1 MPAKKDYRYK
11 FRNLSLQRS
20 VTIMRILFFVILFL
34 TVQSCATKKY
44 TKTRLLPEGIKSA
57 TEEVY
62 AVVSNQRKLLH
73 KKEMVFTKNGR
84 IKYSKTVDSSGNLL
98 QETEKRWWFV
108 MESYPDRERYY
119 CKTRWKPKQRERI
132 SCYTK
137 KQYKQNE
144 SIYHYNKDGTI
155 DKIVDNFTTFHT
167 QHFYYTNKEL
177 SKIVTRD
184 KNDKLIGE
192 VLVNC
197 MTRDDKGTCV
207 KEVRTST
214 KTNYKEEILITPAYD

>member
-1 MPAKKDYRYK
+1 
-11 FRNLSLQRS
+11 
-20 VTIMRILFFVILFL
+20 MRVLFFLILL
-34 TVQSCATKKY
+34 LAVQSCSTKKDSN
-44 TKTRLLPEGIKSA
+44 KRLLPEGIKSG
-57 TEEVY
+57 TEETY
-62 AVVSNQRKLLH
+62 VVVNNQKKLLH
-73 KKEMVFTKNGR
+73 KKQMIFTGNGR
-84 IKYSKTVDSSGNLL
+84 IKYSKTVDSLGNPL
-98 QETEKRWWFV
+98 QETQKKLWFEV
-108 MESYPDRERYY
+108 ELYPNKEPYY

-144 SIYHYNKDGTI
+144 GIYHYNKDGTI

-167 QHFYYTNKEL
+167 QHFYYSNKEL

-184 KNDKLIGE
+184 KNDKLIDE

-197 MTRDDKGTCV
+197 MAKDEKGACL
-207 KEVRTST
+207 KEIRIST